1 MIYAWLIAALMLIRP
16 AAAYAEELLIVVRPT
31 QVFQGGVAEIV
42 ISGAPLAELKGRRGA
57 EEIPIFQTE
66 PGSYAALVGIDM
78 DEKPGKVEIALSGR
92 SPDEAWSRAAA
103 ITVRRKEFPR
113 EEISVPPAFDQLD
126 AATLE
131 RIKKE
136 QATLKALWKVRS
148 PTRLWQEPFAAPV
161 PVTVNSAFGFRRVV
175 NGLARAP
182 HEGVDLKAALGAPVA
197 AANDGRVVLEDN
209 FFFSGNS
216 LVLDH
221 GGGLYTMYFHL
232 SEFRVPNG
240 ASVRKGDVIGLAG
253 MTGRVTGPHLH
264 WGARLNG
271 ARIDPLDLLA
281 LQRRNGN
288 SQ

>member
-1 MIYAWLIAALMLIRP
+1 MIYAWLIAALLFTRP
-16 AAAYAEELLIVVRPT
+16 AAAYTEELLIVVRPT
-31 QVFQGGVAEIV
+31 QVSQGGVAEIV
-42 ISGAPLAELKGRRGA
+42 ISGAPLADLKGRRGA

-103 ITVRRKEFPR
+103 ITVRHREFPR

-197 AANDGRVVLEDN
+197 AANDGRVVLVDN

-281 LQRRNGN
+281 LQRRSGN

>member
-1 MIYAWLIAALMLIRP
+1 MKLVLLIATLALLWP
-16 AAAYAEELLIVVRPT
+16 AAAFAEDLSIVVRPA

-42 ISGAPLAELKGRRGA
+42 IYGPMIADVKARRGA
-57 EEIPIFQTE
+57 DDIPIFQTA
-66 PGSYAALVGIDM
+66 PDAYAALVGIDIA
-78 DEKPGKVEIALSGR
+78 EKPGKVEIAVSGR
-92 SPDEAWSRAAA
+92 SPQEAWSRTAA
-103 ITVRRKEFPR
+103 INVRHKDFPR

-136 QATLKALWKVRS
+136 QSLLKALWKVRS

-161 PVTVNSAFGFRRVV
+161 PIKVNSAFGFRRVV

-182 HEGVDLKAALGAPVA
+182 HEGVDLKAALGAPVV

-209 FFFSGNS
+209 LFFSGNS
-216 LVLDH
+216 LFLDH

-232 SEFRVPNG
+232 SEFRVPIG

-281 LQRRNGN
+281 LDGEGRNP
-288 SQ
+288 Q

>member
-1 MIYAWLIAALMLIRP
+1 MIYAWLIAALLFIRP
-16 AAAYAEELLIVVRPT
+16 AAACAEELLIVVRPT
-31 QVFQGGVAEIV
+31 QVSQGGVAEIV
-42 ISGAPLAELKGRRGA
+42 ISGAMLADLKARRGA
-57 EEIPIFQTE
+57 EEILIFQTE
-66 PGSYAALVGIDM
+66 PNSYAALVGIDM

-92 SPDEAWSRAAA
+92 SPDEAWSRTAA

-126 AATLE
+126 AATLD

-136 QATLKALWKVRS
+136 QGTLKALWKVRS
-148 PTRLWQEPFAAPV
+148 PKRIWEEPFAAPV

-197 AANDGRVVLEDN
+197 AANDGRVVIEDN

-221 GGGLYTMYFHL
+221 GLGLYTMYFHL

-281 LQRRNGN
+281 LQGRSRN

>member
-1 MIYAWLIAALMLIRP
+1 MIYAWLIAALLFIRP
-16 AAAYAEELLIVVRPT
+16 AAACAEELLIVVRPT
-31 QVFQGGVAEIV
+31 QVSQGGVAEIV
-42 ISGAPLAELKGRRGA
+42 ISGAMLADLKARRGA
-57 EEIPIFQTE
+57 EEILIFQTE
-66 PGSYAALVGIDM
+66 PNSYAALVGIDM
-78 DEKPGKVEIALSGR
+78 DEKPGKVEIGLSGR
-92 SPDEAWSRAAA
+92 SPDEAWSRTAA
-103 ITVRRKEFPR
+103 ITVRRREFPR

-126 AATLE
+126 AATLD

-148 PTRLWQEPFAAPV
+148 PKRIWEEPFAAPV

-197 AANDGRVVLEDN
+197 AANDGRVVIEDN

-221 GGGLYTMYFHL
+221 GLGLYTMYFHL

-281 LQRRNGN
+281 LQGRSRN

>member
-1 MIYAWLIAALMLIRP
+1 MIYAWLIAALVFLRP
-16 AAAYAEELLIVVRPT
+16 AAACAEELLIVVRPT

-42 ISGAPLAELKGRRGA
+42 ISGPMITELKARRGA

-78 DEKPGKVEIALSGR
+78 DEKPGKVEIVLSGR
-92 SPDEAWSRAAA
+92 SPDEGWSRTAA
-103 ITVRRKEFPR
+103 ITVRRRDFPR

-182 HEGVDLKAALGAPVA
+182 HEGVDLKAVLGAPVA

-253 MTGRVTGPHLH
+253 MTGRVTGPHVH
-264 WGARLNG
+264 WGARLDG

-281 LQRRNGN
+281 LQGRSRN

>member
-1 MIYAWLIAALMLIRP
+1 V
-16 AAAYAEELLIVVRPT
+16 AYAEELLIVVRPT

-42 ISGAPLAELKGRRGA
+42 ISGSMLAELKARRGA

-78 DEKPGKVEIALSGR
+78 DEKPGKFEIALSGR
-92 SPDEAWSRAAA
+92 SPDEAWSRTAA
-103 ITVRRKEFPR
+103 ITVRRREFPR

-126 AATLE
+126 AATLD

-148 PTRLWQEPFAAPV
+148 PKRIWEEPFAAPV

-209 FFFSGNS
+209 LFFSGNS

-281 LQRRNGN
+281 LQRGSRN

>member
-1 MIYAWLIAALMLIRP
+1 MRRVWIIAVLAYLWPVAAL
-16 AAAYAEELLIVVRPT
+16 ADELLILVRPA
-31 QVFQGGVAEIV
+31 QIFQGGVAEITV
-42 ISGAPLAELKGRRGA
+42 SGAPIAKLKARRGGD
-57 EEIPIFQTE
+57 EIPIF
-66 PGSYAALVGIDM
+66 PGEAASYTALVGIDM
-78 DEKPGKVEIALSGR
+78 DEKPGKVEIVLSGK
-92 SPDEAWSRAAA
+92 SPDETWSRVAAL
-103 ITVRRKEFPR
+103 TVRRKDFPR
-113 EEISVPPAFDQLD
+113 EEITVPPAFDQLD
-126 AATLE
+126 AATLD

-136 QATLKALWKVRS
+136 QAMLKALWKVRS
-148 PTRLWQEPFAAPV
+148 PKRLWEAPFTPPV
-161 PVTVNSAFGFRRVV
+161 PVVVNSAFGFRRVV

-221 GGGLYTMYFHL
+221 GGGLYTMYYHL

-271 ARIDPLDLLA
+271 ARVDPLDLLELQA
-281 LQRRNGN
+281 QRRNP
-288 SQ
+288 Q

>member
-1 MIYAWLIAALMLIRP
+1 MTFILLIATLALLRP
-16 AAAYAEELLIVVRPT
+16 AAAFAEDLSIAVRPT
-31 QVFQGGVAEIV
+31 QVLQGGVAEIV
-42 ISGAPLAELKGRRGA
+42 ISGPVIADLKVRRGA
-57 EEIPIFQTE
+57 DDIPIFQTE
-66 PGSYAALVGIDM
+66 PGTYAALVGIDM
-78 DEKPGKVEIALSGR
+78 DEKPGKVEIAMSGK
-92 SPDEAWSRAAA
+92 SSEEAWSRTAA
-103 ITVRRKEFPR
+103 INVRRKDFPR

-136 QATLKALWKVRS
+136 QALLKALWKVRS

-161 PVTVNSAFGFRRVV
+161 PVKVNSAFGFRRVV

-209 FFFSGNS
+209 LFFSGNS
-216 LVLDH
+216 LFLDH

-232 SEFRVPNG
+232 SEFRVPTG
-240 ASVRKGDVIGLAG
+240 ALVRKGDVIGLAG

-281 LQRRNGN
+281 LQGQSR
-288 SQ
+288 SPQ